1 MEVEIHLQPEWRER
15 LLMKL
20 PKKSAVHTALENA
33 IELIGGRDISDEY
46 VVTCDESQ
54 LPVLREAAKLHCP
67 RAVDFID
74 FASHRSQLY
83 RSGRA

>member
-33 IELIGGRDISDEY
+33 IELIGGREISDEY

-54 LPVLREAAKLHCP
+54 LPVLREAAELHCP